1 MRMKRTFAF
10 IILFALQYNI
20 VFSQKRHIYGIVKDA
35 ENKQSVGVAG
45 VTLMSTDSVFISGA
59 NTEND
64 GSFEFSDIEDVRPLL
79 LKVSCTGYNTRV
91 VKVLASDKDV
101 ALGDIYI
108 ESSSVELEGITVTAS
123 SQTGFSDR
131 KMLYPTSRQ
140 VRLSENGLG
149 LLREMMIP
157 MIDVNSFRNT
167 VATVD
172 GGEVQLRINDV
183 EATIQDIMAL
193 QPGEVKRI
201 EYLDNPGLRYGNA
214 EVVLNYIVKR
224 RLSGG
229 NFSADIMQSVTANW
243 GNYQMSGKVNHRNS
257 EFSINAFSS
266 VSDTESVIGDKM
278 EVFNLADGK
287 TVRRIAEGRPSCYE
301 QFNNNINAG
310 YSYMPD
316 KHSYFNV
323 RLRLMLN
330 NMPHLDSNTKVYNAD
345 NPSDFTYRSNLYHSA
360 RLSPV
365 IDIYYQRT
373 LPKEQT
379 LAFNITG
386 KYNENKDNRLYT
398 EENEDEVLTY
408 NDNRL
413 TGKQRTF
420 TAEAIYEKKFAKK
433 QTIDFGIKHVQ
444 TFAVSE
450 HPVKGSETKSRLGY
464 TYAYGE
470 YKKRV
475 GKWDYAL
482 GMGVTRSFHHN
493 DGKENETMYAIN
505 PRVNIQYKIS
515 ETSKLRL
522 KGSVKNASPG
532 NSDLDETIQFVDS
545 LQLKRGNAGLESYM
559 RYNAQLNYEW
569 QKGIFYIGLKG
580 TYDYEPDRIMEE
592 KSLYEDK
599 VMQTLDNQKEW
610 KRIRG
615 MATVKAGPVL
625 DMLQMSF
632 TGGIARYISNG
643 NSYSHNLTSFFYNM
657 SLSANYKNL
666 SLMWEMSNS
675 SKSLRGETVS
685 CTENFQM
692 AGVSYKHKKWRF
704 ASVVFFP
711 FDNLKNVTEGL
722 NRHASFKESP
732 KLGTVHKMFV
742 LKATYS
748 LSFGKQAKSG
758 KRRFES
764 EDDE

>member
-1 MRMKRTFAF
+1 MIRTFAF
-10 IILFALQYNI
+10 IMLLAMLQATT
-20 VFSQKRHIYGIVKDA
+20 VMAQEGHIYGIVKDA
-35 ENKQSVGVAG
+35 ESKEPVGYAN
-45 VTLMSTDSVFISGA
+45 VTLMSSDSAFISGV
-59 NTEND
+59 NTREN
-64 GSFEFSDIEDVRPLL
+64 GSFTLTCTKQWRNFLV
-79 LKVSCTGYNTRV
+79 KVSCIGYNTLV
-91 VKVLASDKDV
+91 TAVGALDKDV
-101 ALGDIYI
+101 EMGDIYI
-108 ESSSVELEGITVTAS
+108 ESASVELDSITVTAS
-123 SQTGFSDR
+123 AQTGLSDR
-131 KMLYPTSRQ
+131 KVLYPTSRQ

-157 MIDVNSFRNT
+157 MIEVNSFRNT
-167 VATVD
+167 IATLD

-183 EATIQDIMAL
+183 EATVQDIMAL

-224 RLSGG
+224 RSSGG
-229 NFSADIMQSVTANW
+229 NFSTDITQAVTAKW
-243 GNYQMSGKVNHRNS
+243 GNYQMSGKVHWRKS
-257 EFSINAFSS
+257 EFSLSAYSAMSDMKS
-266 VSDTESVIGDKM
+266 VVVGRM
-278 EVFNLADGK
+278 ETFNLADGK
-287 TVRRIAEGRPSCYE
+287 TVRRIGEGEPSRFE
-301 QFNNNINAG
+301 QFHNNINAG

-316 KHSYFNV
+316 DKSYFNA
-323 RLRLMLN
+323 RLRLMFH
-330 NMPHLDSNTKVYNAD
+330 NMPHMDLKNKVYNAD
-345 NPSDFTYRSNLYHSA
+345 NTDDFTYRSNLNHS
-360 RLSPV
+360 RWLSPV
-365 IDIYYQRT
+365 LDIYYQRT
-373 LPKEQT
+373 FAKEQT
-379 LAFNITG
+379 LAFNVTG
-386 KYNENKDNRLYT
+386 TYQHNKDNRLYM
-398 EENEDEVLTY
+398 EESGNEMLTY
-408 NDNRL
+408 NDNRVNGKRYVL
-413 TGKQRTF
+413 TG
-420 TAEAIYEKKFAKK
+420 EAIYEKKLARK
-433 QTIDFGIKHVQ
+433 QVVDFGIKHSQ

-450 HPVKGSETKSRLGY
+450 HPSKGSETRSRLGY
-464 TYAYGE
+464 TYVYGE
-470 YKKRV
+470 YKKRA

-482 GMGVTRSFHHN
+482 GMGVTRSFHRN
-493 DGKENETMYAIN
+493 EGEDNETMYAVN
-505 PRVNIQYKIS
+505 PRMSIQYKIS
-515 ETSKLRL
+515 ETSKIRL
-522 KGSVKNASPG
+522 KGSAKNASPG
-532 NSDLDETIQFVDS
+532 YSDLDETIQFVDS